1 MFYETVDRIE
11 IRQKI
16 YGQNGI
22 GDLIES
28 CYNLRKVA
36 SNGFCHTK
44 QKRNWGFCS
53 RSCKKFR
60 VGDDEPYEEAAFTY
74 YNDIPEGSKFSGS
87 RAT

>member
-11 IRQKI
+11 IYEKI
-16 YGQNGI
+16 YGQIGI
-22 GDLIES
+22 GNLIER

-36 SNGFCHTK
+36 SNGFCYTK
-44 QKRNWGFCS
+44 QKKNWGFCS

-60 VGDDEPYEEAAFTY
+60 VREDEPYEEADFTY
-74 YNDIPEGSKFSGS
+74 YNEIPEGSTFSGS